1 MLITTCIITGFLFL
15 LIFIFTGPS
24 HDNKKEKEEKKEK
37 NDLLSD
43 SNKAREMTDECVKD
57 TNTFETN
64 YLREYI
70 SRLLLENVKMGN
82 YDVFVDEKRVFHR
95 KTNHVAS
102 VRVQKELNDAGY
114 ETTYDHEKG
123 IMHIYWGR
131 IPKNS
136 SAEVEF
142 KFTTSG
148 MKKNPEEPKEDVEET
163 KD

>member
-1 MLITTCIITGFLFL
+1 MITYIILGFLFVVVFG
-15 LIFIFTGPS
+15 FIVLSP
-24 HDNKKEKEEKKEK
+24 DNKKEKEEKKEK
-37 NDLLSD
+37 FDLLTD

-57 TNTFETN
+57 TNTRETN

-70 SRLLLENVKMGN
+70 SRILLENVKMGN

-95 KTNHVAS
+95 KMNHVAS
-102 VRVQKELNDAGY
+102 VRVQKELNTAGY

-136 SAEVEF
+136 SAEV
-142 KFTTSG
+142 
-148 MKKNPEEPKEDVEET
+148 
-163 KD
+163 